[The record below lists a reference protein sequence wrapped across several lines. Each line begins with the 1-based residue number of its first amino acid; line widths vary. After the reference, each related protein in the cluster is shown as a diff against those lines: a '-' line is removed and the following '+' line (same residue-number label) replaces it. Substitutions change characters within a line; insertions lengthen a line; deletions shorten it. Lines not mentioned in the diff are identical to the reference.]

1 MPKRSRSK
9 AWLIVVLLVLLA
21 AIGSVSYLG
30 WRQSVRGVVSV
41 TTPPRFVGHKTAFVF
56 TLEAARGNVARVEIR
71 IVQGGS
77 SSVVAKQE
85 GTFGQRV
92 EVPFVLESAALGLR
106 EGSASVEVWARDDF
120 WRPLRPHERAIA
132 SYPVT
137 VDLTPPKIELLGAT
151 RYLSQG
157 GSGLVAFRVTGASRT
172 TVSAG
177 KLVEPSFAW
186 GPPERGTRVALIAL
200 PWDLPPGT
208 ALTITAEDEAGNVA
222 SRGIPSELRPRR
234 FPRDSIEL
242 KDAFLEAKVPE
253 LLPQRQP
260 SQPLVDSFLI
270 INRDLRRQAE
280 ETKRRI
286 GATTADQPLWEGPL
300 VPPRKTKVFA
310 NFAETRT
317 YRYAGRDIDTQV
329 HYGYDLASTK
339 QSPVTA
345 ANRGVVA
352 FADPLTIYGNTVI
365 LDHGLGLQTLYAHLS
380 SMEVKVGDE
389 VAKGQELGRTGASG
403 LALGDHLHFE
413 VLVHGVS
420 VTPIEWWDA
429 GLGARAWRSP
439 PLRGAGPWGVGDAD
453 RVVGREVDPRPHH
466 EAAPR
471 RGAVRDR
478 QPRGAGRARARAERP
493 APHPLGARRSH
504 HGSSGGLFE
513 RRLCR
518 RNRIL
523 GRPRRGPSRPP
534 SINY

>member
-1 MPKRSRSK
+1 MVSSVLVPRRSRAKIWSV
-9 AWLIVVLLVLLA
+9 IILLVLLA
-21 AIGSVSYLG
+21 VVGSVSYLG
-30 WRQSVRGVVSV
+30 WRQSVRGVVSL
-41 TTPPRFVGHKTAFVF
+41 TPPPRFVGARTALVF
-56 TLEAARGNVARVEIR
+56 TLEAARGNVAHAEIR
-71 IVQGGS
+71 AVQGANS
-77 SSVVAKQE
+77 AVVAKQE
-85 GTFGQRV
+85 GALGRRV
-92 EVPFVLESAALGLR
+92 EIPVLLESTRLGLR
-106 EGSASVEVWARDDF
+106 EGDARLEVWTRDDF
-120 WRPLRPHERAIA
+120 WRPLRRRDRPVA

-137 VDLTPPKIELLGAT
+137 VDLTPPKVELLGAT
-151 RYLSQG
+151 RYVASG
-157 GSGLVAFRVTGASRT
+157 GSGLVAFRVTGASRA

-177 KLVEPSFAW
+177 KLAEPSFAW
-186 GPPERGTRVALIAL
+186 GPPERGARVALIAL

-234 FPRDSIEL
+234 FPRDTIEI
-242 KDAFLEAKVPE
+242 KDTFLQAKVPE

-345 ANRGVVA
+345 ANRGVVV

-429 GLGARAWRSP
+429 RWIRDHITKPLLDAGLSEIGS
-439 PLRGAGPWGVGDAD
+439 
-453 RVVGREVDPRPHH
+453 REEP
-466 EAAPR
+466 
-471 RGAVRDR
+471 G
-478 QPRGAGRARARAERP
+478 GRAPARNAQRP
-493 APHPLGARRSH
+493 TP
-504 HGSSGGLFE
+504 
-513 RRLCR
+513 
-518 RNRIL
+518 
-523 GRPRRGPSRPP
+523 
-534 SINY
+534 